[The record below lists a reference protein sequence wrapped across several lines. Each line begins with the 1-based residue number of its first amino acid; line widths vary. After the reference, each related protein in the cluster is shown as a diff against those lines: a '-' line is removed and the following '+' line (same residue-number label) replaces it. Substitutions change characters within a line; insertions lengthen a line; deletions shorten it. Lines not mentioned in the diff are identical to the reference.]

1 MKLFVSIILL
11 LILSSFI
18 ANAQQVEKGITTFGT
33 SAVNETVLDIMA
45 RQILGAN
52 NPRSVEAE
60 KEKEYPDRHNLPQNP
75 NSQNVSSYSSK
86 LKILNS
92 PNQITST
99 APITKG
105 LSFTTVTLTTGGAYP
120 PDNMGSVGP
129 TQYIVAV
136 NSKIVSYN
144 KTTGVADG
152 VLNVTTDNFFASV
165 MSTASGTFTSDPHIR
180 YDRLSNRWIIV
191 IIDVPAGTGKTANR
205 VLVGVSA
212 DGTIT
217 GSTVWKF
224 FYYQNSGNFIDY
236 PTLGIDQN
244 AIYIGGNLFNLA
256 GTSFL
261 GTIGL
266 VVQKS
271 SIMGSGPMVSTKF
284 SLGGAST
291 GLYTPQ
297 GVDNLYDLNATEGY
311 FIGVDN
317 ALEGQL
323 DLIRVTNPGTT
334 TPTISSAITITVP
347 TTYTSGTL
355 YSKSCT
361 YSLDSDDERLLAAMI
376 RNGHLWT
383 AHHIETT
390 NAGVGSSSGTRISAR
405 WYDLINFKT
414 GSTPSANQ
422 SGTVYSNTITSTRD
436 KNYAYP
442 TITVNGQGHALM
454 GFTAT
459 GYYSYANA
467 GYTYRLDTD
476 VAGTMTAPDSNTT
489 SSTAYNPTGDGA
501 NSSTTHRWGDYSMT
515 EVDPSDDMTFWTI
528 QQFCNATNSYGCR
541 VSQFR
546 APAPAPLI
554 SATPNILSS
563 GSNLTLVIKGDTTT
577 GLGFYEPGTSFSKHL
592 SATIDGGIIV
602 NSITYYS
609 PGAIALNVTTTSGT
623 SGART
628 ITITNPDGQVVSS
641 STIFT
646 YQPATGP
653 LLAVT
658 PISLTGFNY
667 SFGYGPSLSQ
677 SYTLSG
683 SSLTGYPGN
692 INVTAPTNYE
702 VSLDDVNFAGSQS
715 IPLTSATLSSTIIH
729 VRLKSGLGITTYSGD
744 VTNAGGGATSQT
756 VTCSGVVNPV
766 PSPIIVV
773 SPGTLAGF
781 SYSIGAGPSVSQ
793 SYTLSGSYLTPALGS
808 ITVQCLTN
816 YEVSTDGVTFSASV
830 SPSYTGGALSAT
842 IYVRLKAGLSIG
854 SYNSETVSNAGGG
867 ATTQYVLC
875 SGVVNDITALFA
887 DDFNYTVGTLLTDNG
902 WTAHSSA
909 GSNPITITSPG
920 LSYSNYAGSG
930 VGNAVTLTGNGEDD
944 NHTFTSTSTG
954 TIYASA
960 MINVTSANATGD
972 YFFHFGSGT
981 TTTYNTRVFV
991 KSATGGFVFGVSK
1004 SSNNIQWSGNVLTTG
1019 STHFIVLKYTF
1030 ITGSTNDK
1038 AELFIDPTIGGSE
1051 PASSDLS
1058 AVISDADFTSIDR
1071 ICLRQSSTTPVALL
1085 DGIRVGQTWA
1095 SVTPSA
1101 TKILTLTAFLEGY
1114 TNTSGIG
1121 MTSSPTVTVELHN
1134 STSPYALVESQ
1145 SGSLNTAGVGTFN
1158 FTTANNGT
1166 QYYIVVKTWN
1176 TIETWSSASQNFT
1189 SGTLSYNFTTAAT
1202 QAYLSN
1208 MTQIGGAGWCI
1219 YSGDV
1224 NQDGYVNL
1232 TDYNLINNDSYN
1244 LVNGAVVTDLTGDLY
1259 TNLADY
1265 NIVNNNSY
1273 NLVKVNSPLLNPA
1286 ASITKSINRLNKQIK
1301 KNK

>member
-1 MKLFVSIILL
+1 
-11 LILSSFI
+11 
-18 ANAQQVEKGITTFGT
+18 
-33 SAVNETVLDIMA
+33 
-45 RQILGAN
+45 
-52 NPRSVEAE
+52 
-60 KEKEYPDRHNLPQNP
+60 
-75 NSQNVSSYSSK
+75 
-86 LKILNS
+86 
-92 PNQITST
+92 
-99 APITKG
+99 
-105 LSFTTVTLTTGGAYP
+105 
-120 PDNMGSVGP
+120 
-129 TQYIVAV
+129 
-136 NSKIVSYN
+136 
-144 KTTGVADG
+144 
-152 VLNVTTDNFFASV
+152 
-165 MSTASGTFTSDPHIR
+165 
-180 YDRLSNRWIIV
+180 
-191 IIDVPAGTGKTANR
+191 
-205 VLVGVSA
+205 
-212 DGTIT
+212 
-217 GSTVWKF
+217 
-224 FYYQNSGNFIDY
+224 
-236 PTLGIDQN
+236 
-244 AIYIGGNLFNLA
+244 
-256 GTSFL
+256 
-261 GTIGL
+261 
-266 VVQKS
+266 
-271 SIMGSGPMVSTKF
+271 
-284 SLGGAST
+284 
-291 GLYTPQ
+291 
-297 GVDNLYDLNATEGY
+297 
-311 FIGVDN
+311 
-317 ALEGQL
+317 
-323 DLIRVTNPGTT
+323 
-334 TPTISSAITITVP
+334 
-347 TTYTSGTL
+347 
-355 YSKSCT
+355 
-361 YSLDSDDERLLAAMI
+361 MI

-383 AHHIETT
+383 AHHIQTS
-390 NAGVGSSSGTRISAR
+390 NLGVGGSSGTRISAR

-422 SGTVYSNTITSTRD
+422 SGTVYSNSITSTRD

-442 TITVNGQGHALM
+442 TITVNGQGHSLM

-467 GYTYRLDTD
+467 GYTYRLATD
-476 VAGTMTAPDSNTT
+476 PTGTMSVPDSNTA

-528 QQFCNATNSYGCR
+528 QQFCDASNDYGCR
-541 VSQFR
+541 VSQFK
-546 APAPAPLI
+546 APAPATLT
-554 SATPNILSS
+554 SATPNVLGT
-563 GSNLTLVIKGDTTT
+563 GSNLTLVINGDAST
-577 GLGFYEPGTSFSKHL
+577 GIGFYEPGASFSKHL
-592 SATIDGGIIV
+592 TASIDGGITV
-602 NSITYYS
+602 NSVTYNSPSSIT
-609 PGAIALNVTTTSGT
+609 LNVTTTGAT
-623 SGART
+623 NGART
-628 ITITNPDGQVVSS
+628 ITITNPDGQVISS
-641 STIFT
+641 GSIFT
-646 YQPATGP
+646 YQSVTGP
-653 LLAVT
+653 LLIVT
-658 PISLTGFNY
+658 PASLTGFNY
-667 SFGYGPSLSQ
+667 SSGYGPSLSQ

-683 SSLTGYPGN
+683 SSLTGYPGS

-702 VSLDDVNFAGSQS
+702 VSLDDVSFAASKTVS
-715 IPLTSATLSSTIIH
+715 YTSATLSSTTIH
-729 VRLKSGLGITTYSGD
+729 VRLKSGLAITTYAGD
-744 VTNAGGGATSQT
+744 VTNAGGGATTQT
-756 VTCSGVVNPV
+756 VSCSGVVNPV
-766 PSPIIVV
+766 PSPTLVV
-773 SPGTLAGF
+773 STGTLVGF
-781 SYSIGAGPSVSQ
+781 SYSTGAGPSVPQ
-793 SYTLSGSYLTPALGS
+793 SYTLSGTYLTPASGS

-830 SPSYTGGALSAT
+830 SPSYSGGMLSTTT